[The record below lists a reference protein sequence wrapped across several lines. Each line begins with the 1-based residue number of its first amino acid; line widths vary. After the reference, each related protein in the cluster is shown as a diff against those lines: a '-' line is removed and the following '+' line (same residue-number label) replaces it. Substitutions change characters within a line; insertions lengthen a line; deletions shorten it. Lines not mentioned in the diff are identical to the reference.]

1 VHHPD
6 VVLTCAGGGPYT
18 QSPKV
23 AALAMNKFFEPSVIV
38 PMHYATF
45 PVLATEAD
53 VRAAFEGDSRAV
65 IMKPG
70 ETKSV

>member
-1 VHHPD
+1 
-6 VVLTCAGGGPYT
+6 
-18 QSPKV
+18 
-23 AALAMNKFFEPSVIV
+23 MNKFFKPSVIV

-53 VRAAFEGDSRAV
+53 VRAAFSSDSRAV

-70 ETKSV
+70 ESKTV